1 MKKFSVISLIMSLI
15 LFTALIKNSTK
26 KIDEEIFGKEENLR
40 FLNQE
45 YKNAKLEFEY
55 LSSSEKLLEFQN
67 LYFDEQMAQKELKE
81 ISLIEKSSNKLIIK
95 ELKIIN
101 DWKR

>member
-15 LFTALIKNSTK
+15 LFTAFIKNSTK

-40 FLNQE
+40 SLNQE

-67 LYFDEQMAQKELKE
+67 LYFDEQMVQKELKE
-81 ISLIEKSSNKLIIK
+81 INLIEKSSNKLIIK

-101 DWKR
+101 D

>member
-26 KIDEEIFGKEENLR
+26 KIDEKIFGKEENLR
-40 FLNQE
+40 SLNQE

-67 LYFDEQMAQKELKE
+67 LYFDEQMVQKELKE
-81 ISLIEKSSNKLIIK
+81 INLIKKSSNKLIIK

-101 DWKR
+101 D

>member
-1 MKKFSVISLIMSLI
+1 MKKFSVISLIISLI

-40 FLNQE
+40 SLNQE

-67 LYFDEQMAQKELKE
+67 LYFDEQMVQKELKE
-81 ISLIEKSSNKLIIK
+81 INLIKKSSNKLIIK

-101 DWKR
+101 D

>member
-15 LFTALIKNSTK
+15 LCTAFIKNSTK
-26 KIDEEIFGKEENLR
+26 KIDEEIFGKRENLR

-45 YKNAKLEFEY
+45 YKNSKLEFEY

-67 LYFDEQMAQKELKE
+67 LYFDEQMVQKELKE
-81 ISLIEKSSNKLIIK
+81 INLIEKSSNKLIIK

-101 DWKR
+101 D

>member
-26 KIDEEIFGKEENLR
+26 KIDEEIFVKRENLR
-40 FLNQE
+40 FLNHE
-45 YKNAKLEFEY
+45 YKNTKLEFEY

-67 LYFDEQMAQKELKE
+67 LYFDEQMVQKELKE
-81 ISLIEKSSNKLIIK
+81 INLIEKSSNKLIIK

>member
-1 MKKFSVISLIMSLI
+1 MKKFSVISLIISLI

-67 LYFDEQMAQKELKE
+67 LYFDEQMVQKKLKE
-81 ISLIEKSSNKLIIK
+81 INLIEKSSNKLIIK

-101 DWKR
+101 D

>member
-15 LFTALIKNSTK
+15 LFTAFIKNSTK

-40 FLNQE
+40 SLNQE

-67 LYFDEQMAQKELKE
+67 LYFDEQMVQKELKE
-81 ISLIEKSSNKLIIK
+81 INLIEKSSNKIIIK

-101 DWKR
+101 D

>member
-40 FLNQE
+40 SLNQE

-55 LSSSEKLLEFQN
+55 LSSSEKLHEFQN
-67 LYFDEQMAQKELKE
+67 LYFDEQMVQKELKE
-81 ISLIEKSSNKLIIK
+81 INLIKKSSNKLIIK

-101 DWKR
+101 D

>member
-1 MKKFSVISLIMSLI
+1 MKRFSVISLIISLI

-40 FLNQE
+40 SLNQE

-67 LYFDEQMAQKELKE
+67 LYFDEQMVQKELKE
-81 ISLIEKSSNKLIIK
+81 INLIKKSSNKLIIK

-101 DWKR
+101 D

>member
-67 LYFDEQMAQKELKE
+67 LYFDEQMVQKELKE
-81 ISLIEKSSNKLIIK
+81 INLIEKSSNKLIIK

-101 DWKR
+101 D

>member
-40 FLNQE
+40 SLNQE

-67 LYFDEQMAQKELKE
+67 LYFDEQMFQKELKE
-81 ISLIEKSSNKLIIK
+81 INLIEKSSNKLIIK

-101 DWKR
+101 D

>member
-15 LFTALIKNSTK
+15 LFTAFIKNSTK

-40 FLNQE
+40 SLNQE

-67 LYFDEQMAQKELKE
+67 LYFDEQMVQKELKE
-81 ISLIEKSSNKLIIK
+81 INLIEKSSNKIIIK

>member
-40 FLNQE
+40 SLNQE

-55 LSSSEKLLEFQN
+55 LSSSEKLHEFQN
-67 LYFDEQMAQKELKE
+67 LYFDEQMVQKELKE
-81 ISLIEKSSNKLIIK
+81 INLIKKLSNKLIIK

-101 DWKR
+101 D

>member
-40 FLNQE
+40 SLNQE

-101 DWKR
+101 D

>member
-1 MKKFSVISLIMSLI
+1 MKNFSVISLILSLI
-15 LFTALIKNSTK
+15 LFTAIIKNSTK
-26 KIDEEIFGKEENLR
+26 KIDEETFIKEENLR

-55 LSSSEKLLEFQN
+55 LSSSEKLLGFQN
-67 LYFDEQMAQKELKE
+67 LYFDEQLVQKELKE
-81 ISLIEKSSNKLIIK
+81 IRLIKKSSNQLIIK

-101 DWKR
+101 D

>member
-1 MKKFSVISLIMSLI
+1 MKKFFVISLIMSLI

-67 LYFDEQMAQKELKE
+67 LYFDEQMIQKELKE
-81 ISLIEKSSNKLIIK
+81 INLIKKSSNKLIIK

-101 DWKR
+101 D

>member
-55 LSSSEKLLEFQN
+55 LSSSEKLLEFKN
-67 LYFDEQMAQKELKE
+67 LYFDEQMIQKHLKE
-81 ISLIEKSSNKLIIK
+81 INLIEKSSNKLIIK

-101 DWKR
+101 D

>member
-40 FLNQE
+40 SLNQE

-55 LSSSEKLLEFQN
+55 LSSSEKLHEFQN
-67 LYFDEQMAQKELKE
+67 LYFDEQMVQKELKE
-81 ISLIEKSSNKLIIK
+81 INLIKKSSNKLIIK

>member
-26 KIDEEIFGKEENLR
+26 KIDEAIFGKEENLR
-40 FLNQE
+40 SLNQE

-67 LYFDEQMAQKELKE
+67 LYFDEQMVQKELKE
-81 ISLIEKSSNKLIIK
+81 INLIKKSSNKLIIK

-101 DWKR
+101 D

>member
-26 KIDEEIFGKEENLR
+26 KIDEAIFEKKENLR
-40 FLNQE
+40 SLNQE

-67 LYFDEQMAQKELKE
+67 LYFDEQMVQKELKE
-81 ISLIEKSSNKLIIK
+81 INLIKKLSNKLIIK

-101 DWKR
+101 D

>member
-40 FLNQE
+40 SLNQE

-67 LYFDEQMAQKELKE
+67 LYFDEQMVQKELKE
-81 ISLIEKSSNKLIIK
+81 INLIEKSSNKLIIK

-101 DWKR
+101 D

>member
-1 MKKFSVISLIMSLI
+1 MKKFFVISLIMSLI
-15 LFTALIKNSTK
+15 LLTALIKNSTK
-26 KIDEEIFGKEENLR
+26 KIDEEIFGKKENLR

-67 LYFDEQMAQKELKE
+67 LYFDEQMVQKELKE
-81 ISLIEKSSNKLIIK
+81 INLIKKSSNKLIIK

-101 DWKR
+101 D

>member
-67 LYFDEQMAQKELKE
+67 LYFDEQMVQKELKE
-81 ISLIEKSSNKLIIK
+81 INLIKKLSNKLIIK

-101 DWKR
+101 D

>member
-1 MKKFSVISLIMSLI
+1 MKKFFVISLIMSLI

-40 FLNQE
+40 SLNQE

>member
-15 LFTALIKNSTK
+15 LFTAFIKNSTK

-40 FLNQE
+40 SLNQE

-55 LSSSEKLLEFQN
+55 LSSSEKLHEFQN
-67 LYFDEQMAQKELKE
+67 LYFDEQMVQKELKE
-81 ISLIEKSSNKLIIK
+81 INLIKKSSNKLIIK

>member
-1 MKKFSVISLIMSLI
+1 MKKFSVISLIISLI

-26 KIDEEIFGKEENLR
+26 KIDEAIFEKKENLR
-40 FLNQE
+40 SLNQE

-67 LYFDEQMAQKELKE
+67 LYFDEQMFQKQLKE
-81 ISLIEKSSNKLIIK
+81 INLIKKSSNKLIIK

-101 DWKR
+101 D

>member
-40 FLNQE
+40 SLNQE

-67 LYFDEQMAQKELKE
+67 LYFDEQMIQKELKE
-81 ISLIEKSSNKLIIK
+81 INLIKKSSNKLIIK
-95 ELKIIN
+95 ELKITN
-101 DWKR
+101 D

>member
-1 MKKFSVISLIMSLI
+1 MKKFSVISLILSLI
-15 LFTALIKNSTK
+15 LFTAIIKNSTK
-26 KIDEEIFGKEENLR
+26 KIDEEIFAKEENLR

-67 LYFDEQMAQKELKE
+67 LYFDEQLVQKELKE
-81 ISLIEKSSNKLIIK
+81 ISLIKKSSNQLIIK
-95 ELKIIN
+95 ELKII
-101 DWKR
+101 DDSKR

>member
-67 LYFDEQMAQKELKE
+67 LYFDEQMVQKELKE
-81 ISLIEKSSNKLIIK
+81 INLIEKSSNKLIIK

>member
-1 MKKFSVISLIMSLI
+1 MKKFSVISLIISLI

-26 KIDEEIFGKEENLR
+26 KIDEAIFGKEENLR
-40 FLNQE
+40 SLNQE

-67 LYFDEQMAQKELKE
+67 LYFDEQMVQKELKE
-81 ISLIEKSSNKLIIK
+81 INLIKKSSNKLIIK

>member
-101 DWKR
+101 D

>member
-26 KIDEEIFGKEENLR
+26 KIDEAIFEKKENLR
-40 FLNQE
+40 SLNQE

-67 LYFDEQMAQKELKE
+67 LYFDEQMFQKELKE
-81 ISLIEKSSNKLIIK
+81 INLIKKSSNKLIIK
-95 ELKIIN
+95 ELKITN
-101 DWKR
+101 D

>member
-1 MKKFSVISLIMSLI
+1 MKKFFVISLIMSLI
-15 LFTALIKNSTK
+15 LLTALIKNSTK

-67 LYFDEQMAQKELKE
+67 LYFDEQMVQKELKE
-81 ISLIEKSSNKLIIK
+81 INLIEKSSNKLIIK

-101 DWKR
+101 D

>member
-26 KIDEEIFGKEENLR
+26 KIDEAIFGKEENLR
-40 FLNQE
+40 SLNQE

-55 LSSSEKLLEFQN
+55 LSSSEKLHEFQN
-67 LYFDEQMAQKELKE
+67 LYFDEQMVQKELKE
-81 ISLIEKSSNKLIIK
+81 INLIKKSSNKLIIK

-101 DWKR
+101 D